1 MSVLQFQSVYQTMF
15 GESIN
20 IETMQEK
27 LSETIKV
34 TTERIPVIF
43 SDIFYNSK
51 TCVQIVKTKF
61 GEEYVQLTPL
71 QLFAQDM
78 YRLLMISDGRLLL
91 TSLEAAYLR
100 LFGTAI
106 QPAVYGY
113 QSVMAL
119 ITSIPHTVLIENK
132 PPKRY
137 IILNRELASKYILYI
152 LYLFNKYTFMIM
164 IKNLT

>member
-1 MSVLQFQSVYQTMF
+1 M
-15 GESIN
+15 
-20 IETMQEK
+20 
-27 LSETIKV
+27 
-34 TTERIPVIF
+34 
-43 SDIFYNSK
+43 
-51 TCVQIVKTKF
+51 
-61 GEEYVQLTPL
+61 TPL

-119 ITSIPHTVLIENK
+119 INSISHTVLIENK

-137 IILNRELASKYILYI
+137 IVLNKELASKSFGSWSTII
-152 LYLFNKYTFMIM
+152 NAIFI
-164 IKNLT
+164 

>member
-1 MSVLQFQSVYQTMF
+1 
-15 GESIN
+15 
-20 IETMQEK
+20 
-27 LSETIKV
+27 
-34 TTERIPVIF
+34 
-43 SDIFYNSK
+43 
-51 TCVQIVKTKF
+51 
-61 GEEYVQLTPL
+61 
-71 QLFAQDM
+71 M

-119 ITSIPHTVLIENK
+119 ITSISHTVLIENK

-137 IILNRELASKYILYI
+137 IVLNKELASKSIVSRSEYIYHI
-152 LYLFNKYTFMIM
+152 IYYYDNNNKP
-164 IKNLT
+164 